1 MRMIWLLGIAPPKNV
16 PFPMRTIDFLS
27 VNVILLGILTVK
39 KWFSEQRNIIT
50 TLRDNFIKFLNFKRE
65 RNKEKII
72 NKKTILYNNKNV
84 IKIVDL
90 TIIKIHDNKKKIGSK
105 NYKNKTERDKM
116 YPQKQTNDMLVILYQ
131 SGPVIIR
138 YLGLLRSLYF
148 QLPRIF

>member
-1 MRMIWLLGIAPPKNV
+1 M
-16 PFPMRTIDFLS
+16 
-27 VNVILLGILTVK
+27 
-39 KWFSEQRNIIT
+39 
-50 TLRDNFIKFLNFKRE
+50 
-65 RNKEKII
+65 
-72 NKKTILYNNKNV
+72 
-84 IKIVDL
+84 DL
-90 TIIKIHDNKKKIGSK
+90 TIVKIHDNKKKIGSK